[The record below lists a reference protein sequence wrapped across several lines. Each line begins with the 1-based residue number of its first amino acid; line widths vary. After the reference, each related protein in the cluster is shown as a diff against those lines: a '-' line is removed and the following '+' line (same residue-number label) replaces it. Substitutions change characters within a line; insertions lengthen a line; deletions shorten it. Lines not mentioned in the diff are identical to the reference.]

1 MHDAAPLRRGPVS
14 NACVAAVFLFALAGT
29 GTARA
34 QVRAPAPDTILVNGK
49 LVVYDGAPAQAL
61 AVRDGR
67 IAAIGGTSGIR
78 ALAGPST
85 RVIDLGGRTVIPGL
99 IDSHIHAIRAGL
111 SYTTEVH
118 WLGVRTLKEALDRIR
133 AAAKTAPQG
142 SWLVV
147 AGGWTDRQFH
157 EDRRPTQ
164 AEIAA
169 AASDHHVYIQL
180 LYSSVL
186 LDPGGADALG
196 IAGNSE
202 WTARLTVERDRDG
215 KPTGWLSGDNRAI
228 SDLYDLLPR
237 PTFAQKLEGTRAFFR
252 ALNAMGITGVS
263 DPGGY
268 NIEVQDYQPLFQV
281 WREHGLTLRVRYSLS
296 APRRDREL
304 EDFKELTQVLPMGFG
319 DDWLR
324 FNGIGENVTWGLYN
338 NDNPTD
344 AQKEQLYEVLR
355 WAVSRGMT
363 ATFHWH
369 NDRPVNHLLD
379 VLARVNAET
388 PIAKLRWS
396 IAHLNDASPDSLKRL
411 KAMGVGWLVQ
421 NAFYFRGEAFLGQRG
436 AEAARLVPPLASAL
450 RLKLPVGGGTDAH
463 RVMAPNPFV
472 SLQWMLDGKT
482 ISGVAMRA
490 PPELPTRIEALRLY
504 TQGSAWF
511 SFEENA
517 RGALA
522 VGQLADLAV
531 LSRDYLSVPIE
542 KIGGTVSLLTM
553 VGGRIVYADGPYAV
567 LEEKSRCGGF
577 SHSTMMGRPIT
588 SPSAPPTAAS
598 PSQISSDP
606 KSRRSSP
613 CARPGD

>member
-1 MHDAAPLRRGPVS
+1 MHDAAPVRRSPVLH
-14 NACVAAVFLFALAGT
+14 ACVAAVFLFALVGT
-29 GTARA
+29 GTARS
-34 QVRAPAPDTILVNGK
+34 QVQAPAPDTILVNGK

-67 IAAIGGTSGIR
+67 IAAIGDSSGIR

-118 WLGVRTLKEALDRIR
+118 WSGVRTLKEALDRIR
-133 AAAKTAPQG
+133 AAAKAAPRG

-147 AGGWTDRQFH
+147 AGGWTDRQFR
-157 EDRRPTQ
+157 EDRPPTQ
-164 AEIAA
+164 AELAA
-169 AASDHHVYIQL
+169 AAPDHHVYIQL
-180 LYSSVL
+180 LYIKVL
-186 LDPGGADALG
+186 LDAGGAAALG
-196 IAGNSE
+196 IARNSE
-202 WTARLTVERDRDG
+202 WAARLTVERDKDG

-228 SDLYDLLPR
+228 SDLYNLLPR
-237 PTFAQKLEGTRAFFR
+237 PTLAQKLEGTRAFFR

-268 NIEVQDYQPLFQV
+268 NIEIPDYQPLFQV

-338 NDNPTD
+338 NDNPSD

-396 IAHLNDASPDSLKRL
+396 VAHLNDASPETLKRL

-436 AEAARLVPPLASAL
+436 ADAARLVPPLASAL

-542 KIGGTVSLLTM
+542 KIGGTISLLTM
-553 VGGRIVYADGPYAV
+553 VGGRIVYADGPYAA
-567 LEEKSRCGGF
+567 LEEKPR
-577 SHSTMMGRPIT
+577 
-588 SPSAPPTAAS
+588 
-598 PSQISSDP
+598 
-606 KSRRSSP
+606 
-613 CARPGD
+613 

>member
-1 MHDAAPLRRGPVS
+1 VRV
-14 NACVAAVFLFALAGT
+14 CVAAVFLFALFGT
-29 GTARA
+29 DTAHA
-34 QVRAPAPDTILVNGK
+34 QNQAPAPDTILINGK

-67 IAAIGGTSGIR
+67 IAAIGDAAGIR
-78 ALAGPST
+78 ALAGAST

-118 WLGVRTLKEALDRIR
+118 WFGVRTLKEALARIR

-147 AGGWTDRQFH
+147 AGGWSDRQFR

-169 AASDHHVYIQL
+169 AAPDHHVYIQL
-180 LYSSVL
+180 LYSNVL
-186 LDPGGADALG
+186 LDAGGAEALG
-196 IAGNSE
+196 LAGKTE
-202 WTARLTVERDRDG
+202 LTARLTIERGRDG
-215 KPTGWLSGDNRAI
+215 KPTGWLAGDNRAI
-228 SDLYDLLPR
+228 SDLFNLLPR
-237 PTFAQKLEGTRAFFR
+237 PTLAQKLAGTRAFFR

-268 NIEVQDYQPLFQV
+268 NIELNDYQSLFQI
-281 WREHGLTLRVRYSLS
+281 WRENGLTLRVRYSLS
-296 APRRDREL
+296 APRREREL
-304 EDFKELTQVLPMGFG
+304 EDFKALTQLLSMGFG

-324 FNGIGENVTWGLYN
+324 FNGIGENVTWGHYN
-338 NDNPTD
+338 NDTPNE
-344 AQKEQLYEVLR
+344 AQKEQLTAVLR

-369 NDRPVNHLLD
+369 NDRPVHHLLN
-379 VLARVNAET
+379 VVERVNAET
-388 PIAKLRWS
+388 PVAKLRWS
-396 IAHLNDASPDSLKRL
+396 IAHLNDASMETLNQLKTL
-411 KAMGVGWLVQ
+411 GMGWLVQ

-436 AEAARLVPPLASAL
+436 ADAASRAPPLASAL
-450 RLKLPVGGGTDAH
+450 RMKLPVGGGTDAH

-482 ISGVAMRA
+482 VSGVAMRA
-490 PPELPTRIEALRLY
+490 PEELPTRIDALRLY

-511 SFEENA
+511 SFEEST
-517 RGALA
+517 RGAIK

-531 LSRDYLSVPIE
+531 LSRDYLGVPIGE
-542 KIGGTVSLLTM
+542 IGGTVSLLTM
-553 VGGRIVYADGPYAV
+553 VGGRIVYADGPYAA
-567 LEEKSRCGGF
+567 LEEKPR
-577 SHSTMMGRPIT
+577 
-588 SPSAPPTAAS
+588 
-598 PSQISSDP
+598 
-606 KSRRSSP
+606 
-613 CARPGD
+613 

>member
-1 MHDAAPLRRGPVS
+1 MHDAAPLRRGPRGS
-14 NACVAAVFLFALAGT
+14 LWRTCVVAVFLFALIGID
-29 GTARA
+29 TARA
-34 QVRAPAPDTILVNGK
+34 QIQAPAPDTILINGK
-49 LVVYDGAPAQAL
+49 LVVYDGPAAQAL
-61 AVRDGR
+61 AVRDGK
-67 IAAIGGTSGIR
+67 IAAIGDASSIR

-85 RVIDLGGRTVIPGL
+85 RVIDLAGRTVIPGL

-111 SYTTEVH
+111 TYATEVH
-118 WLGVRTLKEALDRIR
+118 WFGVRTLKEALDRIR
-133 AAAKTAPQG
+133 TAAKTAPKG

-147 AGGWTDRQFH
+147 AGGWNARQFR

-164 AEIAA
+164 AEITAA
-169 AASDHHVYIQL
+169 APDHRVYVQL
-180 LYSSVL
+180 LYTHVL
-186 LDPGGADALG
+186 LDPGGADALA
-196 IAGNSE
+196 ISDKAGNSE
-202 WTARLTVERDRDG
+202 WAARLTVERDKDG
-215 KPTGWLSGDNRAI
+215 NPSGWLAGDNRAI
-228 SDLYDLLPR
+228 SDLYNLLPR

-268 NIEVQDYQPLFQV
+268 NIEIADYQPLFQV

-296 APRRDREL
+296 APRRNREL
-304 EDFKELTQVLPMGFG
+304 EDFKALTQTRPMGFG

-338 NDNPTD
+338 NDNPSD
-344 AQKEQLYEVLR
+344 AQKQQLYEVLR

-369 NDRPVNHLLD
+369 NDRPVHHLLD

-396 IAHLNDASPDSLKRL
+396 IAHLNDASPETLKRL
-411 KAMGVGWLVQ
+411 KTMGMGWLVQ

-436 AEAARLVPPLASAL
+436 ADAARLVPPLASAL

-463 RVMAPNPFV
+463 RVMGPNPFV

-490 PPELPTRIEALRLY
+490 PEELPTRIEALRLY

-531 LSRDYLSVPIE
+531 LSRDYLSVPIGE
-542 KIGGTVSLLTM
+542 IGGTVSLLTM
-553 VGGRIVYADGPYAV
+553 VGGRIVYAAGPYAA
-567 LEEKSRCGGF
+567 LEEKPR
-577 SHSTMMGRPIT
+577 
-588 SPSAPPTAAS
+588 
-598 PSQISSDP
+598 
-606 KSRRSSP
+606 
-613 CARPGD
+613 